1 MLLIAIIDRYI
12 AGIDFNAVSKTLG
25 CKFKRTYYKLAT
37 IEVLKENKYPVILH
51 QRLDV
56 GLDIED
62 IEEIF
67 SLSKSQVLI
76 IPEKYRESSFVEEL
90 FVKKI
95 YNVIFEDDVDS
106 DIITNLLKQSRT
118 KEEAREYLCIQ

>member
-1 MLLIAIIDRYI
+1 MLLVAIIDRYLPDVDI
-12 AGIDFNAVSKTLG
+12 KEIKENIG
-25 CKFKRTYYKLAT
+25 CKIERTYYKLAT

-67 SLSKSQVLI
+67 SLSKSLVLI

-90 FVKKI
+90 FEKKI

-106 DIITNLLKQSRT
+106 DIITNLLKQSRI
-118 KEEAREYLCIQ
+118 KEEAWEYLCIQ